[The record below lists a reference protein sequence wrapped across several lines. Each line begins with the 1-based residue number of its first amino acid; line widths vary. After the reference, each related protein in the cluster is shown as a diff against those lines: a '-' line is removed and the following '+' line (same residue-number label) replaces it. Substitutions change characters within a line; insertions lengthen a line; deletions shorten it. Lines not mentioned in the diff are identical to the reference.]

1 MNTVVT
7 SERMRD
13 ARSVGWHFGDRAFQW
28 LTLAMALVIFALILL
43 IGWELAQG
51 SRPALHQFG
60 WHFLISND
68 WDPVNEKFGALPFI
82 FGTLVT
88 SAIALAI
95 AVPISIAT
103 AVYLTELAPLWLR
116 QPLIIFIELL
126 AAVPS
131 VILGLWGIFVMVPW
145 LRDHLFPWL
154 QKCFGFLPFFKGP
167 IYGVSM
173 LAGGIIVAIMI
184 IPIITSV
191 SREIL
196 RSVPGL
202 QREAAYA
209 LGATRWE
216 VTRIAVL
223 SYARKGLFGAV
234 ILGLGRALGETMAVT
249 MVIGNSAQIV
259 ASLFAPGYT
268 LASVIANEFNEATGS
283 LYPSAL
289 FELGLV
295 LLGVTVLVNVAAQL
309 LLKTFAGPG
318 VKPQH

>member
-1 MNTVVT
+1 
-7 SERMRD
+7 
-13 ARSVGWHFGDRAFQW
+13 
-28 LTLAMALVIFALILL
+28 
-43 IGWELAQG
+43 
-51 SRPALHQFG
+51 
-60 WHFLISND
+60 
-68 WDPVNEKFGALPFI
+68 
-82 FGTLVT
+82 
-88 SAIALAI
+88 
-95 AVPISIAT
+95 
-103 AVYLTELAPLWLR
+103 
-116 QPLIIFIELL
+116 
-126 AAVPS
+126 
-131 VILGLWGIFVMVPW
+131 
-145 LRDHLFPWL
+145 
-154 QKCFGFLPFFKGP
+154 
-167 IYGVSM
+167 M

-223 SYARKGLFGAV
+223 SYAKKGLFGAV

-249 MVIGNSAQIV
+249 MVIGNTPQIV

-268 LASVIANEFNEATGS
+268 LASVIANEFTEATGNIY
-283 LYPSAL
+283 LSAL

-295 LLGVTVLVNVAAQL
+295 LVGVTVLVNVFAQVM
-309 LLKTFAGPG
+309 LKTFAGPT

>member
-1 MNTVVT
+1 VSDAATNQKTPVMKNT
-7 SERMRD
+7 
-13 ARSVGWHFGDRAFQW
+13 GQFGDRAFKW
-28 LTLAMALVIFALILL
+28 LTLSMALSIFVLIALI
-43 IGWELAQG
+43 GYELAAN
-51 SRPALHQFG
+51 SRLSLQKFG
-60 WHFLISND
+60 WHFLVTND
-68 WDPVNEKFGALPFI
+68 WDPVNEVFGAVPFI
-82 FGTLVT
+82 YGTLVS
-88 SAIALAI
+88 SAIALII

-103 AVYLTELAPLWLR
+103 AVYITELAPLWLR
-116 QPLIIFIELL
+116 QPLITFIELL

-131 VILGLWGIFVMVPW
+131 VILGLWGIFVMIPFLSATV
-145 LRDHLFPWL
+145 FPWL
-154 QKCFGFLPFFKGP
+154 QKWFGFLPFFKGP
-167 IYGVSM
+167 ILGSSM

-223 SYARKGLFGAV
+223 SYAKKGLFGAV

-249 MVIGNSAQIV
+249 MVIGNTPQIV
-259 ASLFAPGYT
+259 PSLFAPGYT
-268 LASVIANEFNEATGS
+268 LASVIANEFTEATGDTY
-283 LYPSAL
+283 LSAL

-295 LLGVTVLVNVAAQL
+295 LLGVTVIVNIIAQM
-309 LLKTFAGPG
+309 LLKTFAGPS

>member
-1 MNTVVT
+1 MNGKVTTVET
-7 SERMRD
+7 MEANAASQ
-13 ARSVGWHFGDRAFQW
+13 WGDRAFKW
-28 LTLAMALVIFALILL
+28 LTLYMAMSIFVLIVL
-43 IGWELAQG
+43 IGYELG
-51 SRPALHQFG
+51 SGSKLALHKFG
-60 WHFLISND
+60 WHFLVTND
-68 WDPVNEKFGALPFI
+68 WDPVNEVFGAVPFI
-82 FGTLVT
+82 FGTLVS
-88 SAIALAI
+88 SAIALVI

-103 AVYLTELAPLWLR
+103 AVYITELAPLWLR
-116 QPLIIFIELL
+116 QPLITFIELL

-131 VILGLWGIFVMVPW
+131 VILGLWGIFVMIPFLSATV
-145 LRDHLFPWL
+145 FPWL
-154 QKCFGFLPFFKGP
+154 QKWFGFLPLFKGP
-167 IYGVSM
+167 ILGSSM

-223 SYARKGLFGAV
+223 SYAKKGLFGAV

-249 MVIGNSAQIV
+249 MVIGNTPQIV
-259 ASLFAPGYT
+259 PSLFAPGYT
-268 LASVIANEFNEATGS
+268 LASVIANEFTEATGNTY
-283 LYPSAL
+283 LSAL

-295 LLGVTVLVNVAAQL
+295 LLAVTVIVNIIAQL
-309 LLKTFAGPG
+309 LLKTFAGPS

>member
-1 MNTVVT
+1 VNGNTKKN
-7 SERMRD
+7 
-13 ARSVGWHFGDRAFQW
+13 AGQHFGDRAFKW
-28 LTLAMALVIFALILL
+28 LTLLMALSIFALIAL
-43 IGWELAQG
+43 IGFELFKG
-51 SRPALHQFG
+51 SHLALQKFG
-60 WHFLISND
+60 WHFLVTND
-68 WDPVNEKFGALPFI
+68 WDPVNEVFGALPFI

-88 SAIALAI
+88 SAIALVI

-116 QPLIIFIELL
+116 QPLITFIELL

-131 VILGLWGIFVMVPW
+131 VILGLWGIFVMVPF
-145 LRDHLFPWL
+145 LRDYFFPLL
-154 QKCFGFLPFFKGP
+154 QKYLGFLPLFQGP

-173 LAGGIIVAIMI
+173 MAGGIIVAIMI

-223 SYARKGLFGAV
+223 SYAKKGLFGAV

-249 MVIGNSAQIV
+249 MVIGNISQI
-259 ASLFAPGYT
+259 AKSLFAPGNT
-268 LASVIANEFNEATGS
+268 LASVIANEFNEATGD

-289 FELGLV
+289 FEIGLV
-295 LLGVTVLVNVAAQL
+295 LLGVTVLVNIFAQL
-309 LLKTFAGPG
+309 LLKTFAGPS